1 MHAERVQALYIK
13 LHQLGS
19 SVSGGHVGAI
29 GRRHVFESEPEWKL
43 YRGVVDALQR
53 TSPWRERLTRTEIES
68 YVNDLISFQ
77 ASGQTAEQ
85 FAAMLAT
92 MEEALESQG

>member
-1 MHAERVQALYIK
+1 M
-13 LHQLGS
+13 
-19 SVSGGHVGAI
+19 
-29 GRRHVFESEPEWKL
+29 
-43 YRGVVDALQR
+43 QR